1 MSMRTTI
8 SNYTGST
15 RYSTGPTYCRG
26 LAAKSKERKRRERER
41 EGEGERGREEC
52 RGEKNLRGAR
62 TESSHIVKYPCTL
75 TPVGFFI
82 AHASFLFYSFSFFS
96 FFITLLSI
104 DAGTGLQAFFAFTSA
119 PKNRWCSRIV
129 QLATRSR
136 KFASLH
142 NNRLRTLRVI
152 NVDNVNKFRFLFRF
166 QKMIKM
172 LGA

>member
-1 MSMRTTI
+1 MSVEGVSPGIFYKLMSMRTTI

-104 DAGTGLQAFFAFTSA
+104 A
-119 PKNRWCSRIV
+119 IV
-129 QLATRSR
+129 PETP
-136 KFASLH
+136 
-142 NNRLRTLRVI
+142 
-152 NVDNVNKFRFLFRF
+152 
-166 QKMIKM
+166 
-172 LGA
+172 GA